1 MFFFKNLLLL
11 FIWWRRQGERRKEV
25 VLSESKSTS
34 TSTSFS
40 LSVSFTT
47 LLFLLF
53 CQPIPNTSQTTT
65 LSLLLTQI
73 SFSIFPSILISFS
86 SASNL
91 IFNPSLLHSLP
102 VPENHTLSLSHYIKT
117 TTFLSNPLTFNQTK
131 LNSIH
136 VWPHLSRSPESLQ
149 VIH

>member
-1 MFFFKNLLLL
+1 VFLNFFFLLL
-11 FIWWRRQGERRKEV
+11 FIWWRIPGERRKEV
-25 VLSESKSTS
+25 VLSESKSKS
-34 TSTSFS
+34 TFFS
-40 LSVSFTT
+40 LTVSFTT

-65 LSLLLTQI
+65 LSLLLTRTF
-73 SFSIFPSILISFS
+73 FSIFSSILISFS

-102 VPENHTLSLSHYIKT
+102 VSENHTLTLHKDNNFPFKSSHFQPNET
-117 TTFLSNPLTFNQTK
+117 QFNSCLTPFVQ
-131 LNSIH
+131 
-136 VWPHLSRSPESLQ
+136 VPGELQ